1 MACSSKIL
9 ITIEGARSLRMP
21 PHTLPPNAPPPR
33 SPFCELH
40 YALPNA
46 AGTLR
51 TRTHANAG
59 DAPEWRER
67 FAFTLSGDLSQA
79 RFTFV
84 LRDDWGGGAGA
95 AAQVAGQ
102 STQTAQPEQDT
113 AEAKSPRLDTAE
125 AKSPGGG
132 GGSRGSSSHDDDGG
146 GSRSDADADA
156 DDDDDGG
163 GDDDDDDDDDD
174 APTRHIGCAMLRLS
188 DLVAQL
194 ATADHPPSRTEP
206 IRRRL
211 MLLDAGSVQTGELR
225 ISVRLVLHAV
235 RGRLLQARLGA
246 AARRK
251 VDVAAAAAA
260 AAAKARPQQ
269 EMDLSSTALFDRDA
283 KTAKEEGRAGSDE
296 GDGGAD
302 DTFLDSDPRSWGAS
316 AAPRQPLRATISV
329 LGVDHG
335 GLRFCSCATTQPTM
349 RRQPGY
355 LLHRAKRLGRER
367 AAAEKEAARKRGKQS
382 VRAERRRLAHEATEA
397 AEAAQAELCSATF
410 FEWGGHVPAPRA
422 IGGHRDKEAAEHR
435 DESQPQEGDDE
446 DGEDDEA
453 KERGGRPDALAP
465 FETSGE
471 SFLLAVGCGL
481 WGGLDGLGEGG
492 SCLGDRLEIR
502 AWVDDTNSE
511 TPAAALARAA
521 AAVGQSE
528 EVAVSTGE
536 AARSIS
542 EAASLLAQGHARSTM
557 PAPPLPGR
565 ELGGVKV
572 PLDFVAPHNHR
583 HADRHALRWLPLI
596 PEFAVGAERVKR
608 EQELLREAAEE
619 RARKEVELRRAAEEE
634 EALRQAAKKGSS
646 RASRSHSRATSRS
659 SSRSASR
666 APSPEPEAERGLRV
680 AASGEI
686 LVELERV
693 RLLAG
698 CTSLIVVPRTTPVPA
713 AASLTDDERVTVNAA
728 LYARAR
734 ARFREYGQG
743 DGLSLAAET
752 LPSLLLELGAGV
764 GAPRVLDALCRR
776 YCLRRDGIE
785 PVTAEQAELEA
796 AAAAAGCSV
805 GGHGEPT
812 FLTDGAEAKTA
823 LGPTTMV
830 SFDDF
835 VEVYNQACE
844 EGRGSA
850 YEQYYD
856 VASGRFFYYD
866 AVSTG
871 VCQWAVPA
879 DWRGATDAE
888 RLAVGTE
895 HHAVAWC
902 GVDVISAHATG
913 AKGDSG
919 DKEFSADE
927 CKMSAMEAKAESKE
941 PERGRRT
948 NAKDRLEQA
957 GLVEQLQKSGPMWQL
972 SMDENTNGS
981 GLAQE
986 YFVCPLNGEVCPAEV
1001 CPLWVRCHAG
1011 MLDSA
1016 VLPMSGEGLFN
1027 RAEWYAEFLRLAPGG
1042 IRPAELHDNMEAE
1055 RERLVEA
1062 AADASGGCSLDLR
1075 GWLTAAFE
1083 QEDTEDS
1090 GEMDA
1095 PFFWEVTARL
1105 CAQLGLGPAELE
1117 ALRVRGR
1124 LAPSEAGLR
1133 IDWSEFTMLCD
1144 DALRGLVRMQ
1154 RHNVPD
1160 REDWS
1165 CLPNPEPVD
1174 SGSESEEPNPPFW
1187 YNKRTGA
1194 ATWQCPFLE

>member
-21 PHTLPPNAPPPR
+21 PHMLPPNAPPPR

-40 YALPNA
+40 YALPSG

-51 TRTHANAG
+51 TRTHAHAA

-84 LRDDWGGGAGA
+84 LRDSWGGGAGPGPA
-95 AAQVAGQ
+95 
-102 STQTAQPEQDT
+102 AQPEQAI
-113 AEAKSPRLDTAE
+113 AEAKKT
-125 AKSPGGG
+125 PGGG

-146 GSRSDADADA
+146 GSRSADDADG
-156 DDDDDGG
+156 DDDDGYG
-163 GDDDDDDDDDD
+163 
-174 APTRHIGCAMLRLS
+174 APARHIGCAMLRLS

-194 ATADHPPSRTEP
+194 ATMGSPPSRTEP

-235 RGRLLQARLGA
+235 RVRLLQARLGLS
-246 AARRK
+246 ARRK
-251 VDVAAAAAA
+251 VDAAAAAAA

-269 EMDLSSTALFDRDA
+269 EIDLSSAALYDRDA
-283 KTAKEEGRAGSDE
+283 KAAEEEGQQAAGSDE
-296 GDGGAD
+296 GDGAD
-302 DTFLDSDPRSWGAS
+302 DTFLDSDPRAWGAS

-335 GLRFCSCATTQPTM
+335 GLRFCSCATAQPTM
-349 RRQPGY
+349 RRQPGH

-382 VRAERRRLAHEATEA
+382 VRAERRRLAQEAAEA
-397 AEAAQAELCSATF
+397 AEAAQEELRSATF
-410 FEWGGHVPAPRA
+410 FEWGGHVPAPHA
-422 IGGHRDKEAAEHR
+422 IGHRDKEAEEHR

-446 DGEDDEA
+446 DGDEA
-453 KERGGRPDALAP
+453 KECGPAALAP

-471 SFLLAVGCGL
+471 SFLLAAGCGL

-528 EVAVSTGE
+528 EVAASTGE
-536 AARSIS
+536 AARSVS
-542 EAASLLAQGHARSTM
+542 EAASLLAQGHARNTM

-565 ELGGVKV
+565 ELGGVRM
-572 PLDFVAPHNHR
+572 PLDFVTPHNHR
-583 HADRHALRWLPLI
+583 QAADRHARRWLPLL

-619 RARKEVELRRAAEEE
+619 RARKDLELRRAAEEE
-634 EALRQAAKKGSS
+634 EAARQTAKKGSRAS
-646 RASRSHSRATSRS
+646 RSSRSHSRATSRG

-713 AASLTDDERVTVNAA
+713 GATLTDDERVTANAA

-734 ARFREYGQG
+734 ARFREYGQGG

-764 GAPRVLDALCRR
+764 GAPRVLDTLCRR

-796 AAAAAGCSV
+796 AAAAAAAAAAGCSL
-805 GGHGEPT
+805 GGHGEST
-812 FLTDGAEAKTA
+812 FLTDGAAEAKTA

-850 YEQYYD
+850 FEQYYD

-888 RLAVGTE
+888 RLAVGSE
-895 HHAVAWC
+895 HHTIAWC
-902 GVDVISAHATG
+902 GVDAISAHTAG
-913 AKGDSG
+913 AKGDPG
-919 DKEFSADE
+919 DKEFPADE
-927 CKMSAMEAKAESKE
+927 GKMSAMEAKAESKE
-941 PERGRRT
+941 PESGRRT
-948 NAKDRLEQA
+948 NAKDRLDQA
-957 GLVEQLQKSGPMWQL
+957 GLVEQLQKYEPMWQL

-1001 CPLWVRCHAG
+1001 CPLWVRCRAG
-1011 MLDSA
+1011 MLDSV
-1016 VLPMSGEGLFN
+1016 VLPMSGEGFN
-1027 RAEWYAEFLRLAPGG
+1027 RAEWCAEFLRQAPGG
-1042 IRPAELHDNMEAE
+1042 IRPAELHDTMEEE
-1055 RERLVEA
+1055 RERLVEV
-1062 AADASGGCSLDLR
+1062 AADAAGGCSLDLR
-1075 GWLTAAFE
+1075 GWLTAAFAH
-1083 QEDTEDS
+1083 EDTEDS

-1124 LAPSEAGLR
+1124 LAPSEAGVR

-1165 CLPNPEPVD
+1165 CLPNPEPVE